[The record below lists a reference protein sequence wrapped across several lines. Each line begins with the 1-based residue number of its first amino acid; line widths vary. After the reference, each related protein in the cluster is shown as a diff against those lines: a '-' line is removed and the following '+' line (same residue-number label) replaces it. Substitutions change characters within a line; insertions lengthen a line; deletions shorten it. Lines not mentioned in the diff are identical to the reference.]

1 MRFLESVIK
10 TSQSFFGEIVVTISQ
25 FITVLI
31 AVLKNSELFIKA
43 TLWYVIII
51 SIFKNVTSE
60 SLRFGG
66 PSTN

>member
-31 AVLKNSELFIKA
+31 AVLKKSELFIKA
-43 TLWYVIII
+43 TLWYVVII
-51 SIFKNVTSE
+51 SIFKNMTSE
-60 SLRFGG
+60 SLRFGD
-66 PSTN
+66 PPTN